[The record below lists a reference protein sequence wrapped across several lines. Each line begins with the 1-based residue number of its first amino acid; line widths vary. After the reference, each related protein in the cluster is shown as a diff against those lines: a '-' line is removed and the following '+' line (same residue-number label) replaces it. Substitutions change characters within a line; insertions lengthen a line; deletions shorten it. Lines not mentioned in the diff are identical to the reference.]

1 MDPPFIASKKDCPT
15 ILGTFQ
21 DPCGRFRNAIEN
33 AHRIV
38 GCSADVVHLVSEK
51 DFLSALRRL
60 ERFHKVSLVAMA
72 TTEFRTSRE
81 GLWTETFVNIEN
93 EFTRTHPEPV
103 IAHEF
108 AHIHQHFH
116 MGGML
121 ELSFRGPCP
130 RQARKMASIFLMGL
144 EEVLADCLLPWK
156 WRREKNVAIINL
168 MEKCPEAPHPIF
180 LSVLRATME
189 ARKEGEAFRKLR
201 TRMLEDPLNAY
212 VYKTAL
218 RYFRYFYA
226 RRKIGASDLGI
237 IKEGI
242 DEIMGRLF
250 GLSDSCEVRLRKFS
264 S

>member
-1 MDPPFIASKKDCPT
+1 MGAPFIARKRGYPT
-15 ILGTFQ
+15 ILGALQ
-21 DPCGRFRNAIEN
+21 DPYCRLRDAVEN
-33 AHRIV
+33 AHRTI
-38 GCSADVVHLVSEK
+38 GCSANVVHLVSEK
-51 DFLSALRRL
+51 GFLSALRRL

-108 AHIHQHFH
+108 AHIRQHFH

-121 ELSFRGPCP
+121 ELSFRGTCP
-130 RQARKMASIFLMGL
+130 REARKMASIFLMGL

-156 WRREKNVAIINL
+156 WRKEKNLAILNL
-168 MEKCPEAPHPIF
+168 MEKFHEAPHPIF

-189 ARKEGEAFRKLR
+189 PRKGGETFRRLMR
-201 TRMLEDPLNAY
+201 RMLEDPLNDF

-218 RYFRYFYA
+218 KYFRSFCVM
-226 RRKIGASDLGI
+226 RKMDILDLEI
-237 IKEGI
+237 VKEGI
-242 DEIMGRLF
+242 DEIMERLF
-250 GLSDSCEVRLRKFS
+250 GSSDSCEVRLRKF
-264 S
+264 